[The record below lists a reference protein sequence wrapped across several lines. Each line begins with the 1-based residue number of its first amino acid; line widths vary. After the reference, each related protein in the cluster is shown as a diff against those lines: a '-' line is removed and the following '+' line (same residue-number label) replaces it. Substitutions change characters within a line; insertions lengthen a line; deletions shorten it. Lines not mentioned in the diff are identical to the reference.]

1 MAVPGLLWLALAVL
15 RARGGPVE
23 IGSFAPA
30 VTQSAEMENLTAI
43 TFEEKVVK
51 PVNATGLSSY
61 MALVLFHHEKN
72 PWPQGFDAFRG
83 AKKRLENSVRVRDIT
98 LYRTVRFFMVDCT
111 NQGELCERYTDFY
124 PRINCF
130 RSGYMLPFRR
140 SWHEDSLTYWVGR
153 AVRPAFMMVDSYE
166 QWLTQKSQ
174 PIPCFILV
182 SEVVDTELIA
192 IWEELA
198 MEFIEFRNF
207 HVAWD
212 GDSWFGFPGPRPF
225 VHVVGSK
232 DLNLSPAPFE
242 LVKDKELIRAWIAIS
257 SVPVLGNLN
266 WYYSWEL
273 VPQDW
278 TVVALRHYDNETAVN
293 AFKQRAEVLR
303 ATLRY
308 TFCAMDIST
317 EGGNDFA
324 RWHFPLLAHHWEDWI
339 PFADLPPRVFVFRK
353 TSRDVIYWESLSFPS
368 LEDFE
373 LEDVEFLIANT
384 KAYDQGEL
392 ATYQQIFMRYM
403 RYGTHSWLH
412 RVFWVLV
419 PLTFI
424 YGFLGLVYMIAWLRL
439 FVRLVIEGLRGT
451 PDGAPSSGPEKA
463 KKLKKGKKAR

>member
-324 RWHFPLLAHHWEDWI
+324 RRAPRT
-339 PFADLPPRVFVFRK
+339 ADLTWV
-353 TSRDVIYWESLSFPS
+353 W
-368 LEDFE
+368 
-373 LEDVEFLIANT
+373 
-384 KAYDQGEL
+384 QGEFNR
-392 ATYQQIFMRYM
+392 AQVCAGYSPRN
-403 RYGTHSWLH
+403 
-412 RVFWVLV
+412 
-419 PLTFI
+419 
-424 YGFLGLVYMIAWLRL
+424 
-439 FVRLVIEGLRGT
+439 
-451 PDGAPSSGPEKA
+451 
-463 KKLKKGKKAR
+463 